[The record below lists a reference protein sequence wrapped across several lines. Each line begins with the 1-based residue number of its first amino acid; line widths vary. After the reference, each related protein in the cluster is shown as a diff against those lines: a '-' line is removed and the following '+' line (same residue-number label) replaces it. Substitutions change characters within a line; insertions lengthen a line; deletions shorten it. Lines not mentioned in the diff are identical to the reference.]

1 MRDFRVLVFGAS
13 GLLGSNVIRFLE
25 FNSITYFSTY
35 SRVRSRPKDILFDAS
50 ELQKLDELVLEIKPN
65 IIINCAGI
73 ADIEFCEKDI
83 ERCQKINYAFPIAL
97 AEISSKYNI
106 YFVNIGTDHFSTLIE
121 QPRTET
127 VDYITVNNYA
137 FSKMAAEKQ
146 ISHLNQNALLVR
158 TNFFSNSPTH
168 PRSLF
173 NWYLN
178 KYKSG
183 DYFYGYSDVIFTP
196 ISSRVL
202 VESIFHLL
210 SGRASGVINI
220 VGSEIISKYHF
231 GLLILEVGELSKKLI
246 RQGLISDNSKLVARS
261 NYLALDNSLYIKTTK
276 NHFPTLKEMIKLEL
290 NNSF

>member
-1 MRDFRVLVFGAS
+1 MQNFRILLFGAS
-13 GLLGSNVIRFLE
+13 GLLGSNVIKFLE
-25 FNSITYFSTY
+25 INSITYFSTY
-35 SRVRSRPKDILFDAS
+35 SRVKSRSKDILFDAF
-50 ELQKLDELVLEIKPN
+50 ELQKLDKLVLKIKPN

-73 ADIEFCEKDI
+73 TDIEFCEKDI
-83 ERCQKINYAFPIAL
+83 KSCQTINYFFPVAL
-97 AEISSKYNI
+97 AEICSKYNI

-121 QPRTET
+121 KPRTEA
-127 VDYITVNNYA
+127 VDYVTVNNYA
-137 FSKMAAEKQ
+137 FFKMAAEKQ
-146 ISHLNQNALLVR
+146 ISQLNQNALLVR

-168 PRSLF
+168 SKSLF

-202 VESIFHLL
+202 VESIFLLL

-220 VGSEIISKYHF
+220 VGSEIVSKYDF
-231 GLLILEVGELSKKLI
+231 GLLISEVGEFSKKLI
-246 RQGLISDNSKLVARS
+246 MQGLISDNSKLVPRS
-261 NYLALDNSLYIKTTK
+261 NYLALDNSLYLKTTK
-276 NHFPTLKEMIKLEL
+276 NHFLTLKEMIKAEL